1 MDPIILLLIIFAYF
15 LILLLV
21 SYFTGKKNLK
31 HTFYH
36 GDRKSPWFV
45 VTFGMIGTTISGV
58 TFISVPGEV
67 GNSAFHYFQ
76 FVMGNMVG
84 YILIATLLLPYYYR
98 KNVISIY
105 SVLESKMGREGYL
118 TTSGF
123 FILSKVIGA
132 SFRLF
137 LAALVLYMA
146 ISKPLGISFGATTL
160 LCLLVIWLY
169 TFKSG
174 IKTVVWS
181 DTIQTVIFITAVVI
195 TIIFITHQLN
205 LSASK
210 ITTLLADR
218 PETKIFEFNWRSP
231 QNFFK
236 QFVSGIF
243 MTIALNGFDQ
253 DIVQKNLTCRSSTKA
268 RKNMLWF
275 TFWFGVTVFLFLTLG
290 ALLYY
295 FAKVKGILLPGKS
308 DQLYPLIALN
318 YLGSFAAVLF
328 ILGISAAAF
337 SSADS
342 ATTALTTTFCV
353 DFLKLDQKTQLVPIL
368 RETRNNHTRNL
379 VHLGFSLLIFTVI
392 MLFYKLNNES
402 VVTAI
407 FKAAGYTYG
416 PILGVY
422 LFSFFIP
429 RIPKRISI
437 LPICLASP
445 LLTFLITE
453 LVRHIWKGYHFGFE
467 LIVLN
472 SLLTL
477 ILLIVFSKKKNVSM
491 G

>member
-1 MDPIILLLIIFAYF
+1 MDPITLLFIIFAYF
-15 LILLLV
+15 LMLLLV
-21 SYFTGKKNLK
+21 SWFTGKKNK
-31 HTFYH
+31 EHTFYH

-84 YILIATLLLPYYYR
+84 YILIATLLLPFYYR
-98 KNVISIY
+98 KNIISIY
-105 SVLESKMGREGYL
+105 SVLENKMGREGYL

-146 ISKPLGISFGATTL
+146 ISKPLGISFEITTL
-160 LCLLVIWLY
+160 VCLLIIWLY

-181 DTIQTVIFITAVVI
+181 DTLQTVIFIAAVVI
-195 TIIFITHQLN
+195 TIIFISQQLN
-205 LSASK
+205 LSTSQL
-210 ITTLLADR
+210 TSLLADR
-218 PETKIFEFNWRSP
+218 PETKIFEFDWRSP

-236 QFVSGIF
+236 QFISGIF
-243 MTIALNGFDQ
+243 ITIALNGFDQ
-253 DIVQKNLTCRSSTKA
+253 DIVQKNLTCRTSNKA

-275 TFWFGVTVFLFLTLG
+275 SFWFGLTVFLFLVLG
-290 ALLYY
+290 AMLYY
-295 FAKVKGILLPGKS
+295 YAEVKGIQLPAKS

-353 DFLKLDQKTQLVPIL
+353 DFLKLDQKTNS
-368 RETRNNHTRNL
+368 THNRNRNL
-379 VHLGFSLLIFTVI
+379 VHLGFSLLIFLVI

-402 VVTAI
+402 VVTSI

-429 RIPKRISI
+429 RIPVRFSI
-437 LPICLASP
+437 LPICIASP
-445 LLTFLITE
+445 ILTYLITI
-453 LVRHIWKGYHFGFE
+453 LVSHIWIGYKFGFE
-467 LIVLN
+467 LIVIN
-472 SLLTL
+472 SLITL
-477 ILLIVFSKKKNVSM
+477 LLLIAFSRKTEGLKY
-491 G
+491 

>member
-1 MDPIILLLIIFAYF
+1 MDPIILLLIIFVYF
-15 LILLLV
+15 VMLLV
-21 SYFTGKKNLK
+21 VSWFTGRKNQK

-84 YILIATLLLPYYYR
+84 YVLIATLLLPYYYR

-105 SVLESKMGREGYL
+105 SVLENRMGKEGYL

-132 SFRLF
+132 AFRLF

-146 ISKPLGISFGATTL
+146 ISKPLGISFAITTL
-160 LCLLVIWLY
+160 LCLMVIWLY

-181 DTIQTVIFITAVVI
+181 DTLQTVIFITAVVI
-195 TIIFITHQLN
+195 TIIFITQQLN

-210 ITTLLADR
+210 ITSLLADR
-218 PETKIFEFNWRSP
+218 PETRIFEFDWRSP

-236 QFVSGIF
+236 QFVAGIF

-253 DIVQKNLTCRSSTKA
+253 DIVQKNLTCRNEKKA

-275 TFWFGVTVFLFLTLG
+275 SFWFGFTVFLFLTLG

-295 FAKVKGILLPGKS
+295 YAEAKGISLPGKS

-318 YLGSFAAVLF
+318 YLGGFAAILF

-353 DFLKLDQKTQLVPIL
+353 DFLKLDQKTH
-368 RETRNNHTRNL
+368 TGNNRTRNL
-379 VHLGFSLLIFTVI
+379 VHLGFSLLIFAVI
-392 MLFYKLNNES
+392 MLFYKMNNES

-429 RIPKRISI
+429 RVPVRYSI
-437 LPICLASP
+437 LPICIASP
-445 LLTFLITE
+445 FLTYLTTILTG
-453 LVRHIWKGYHFGFE
+453 HIWQGYKFGFE

-472 SLLTL
+472 SVITL
-477 ILLIVFSKKKNVSM
+477 ILLIVFSKKEKV
-491 G
+491 

>member
-1 MDPIILLLIIFAYF
+1 MDPITLLLIIFAYF
-15 LILLLV
+15 LMLLLV
-21 SYFTGKKNLK
+21 SYFTGKKNQE

-58 TFISVPGEV
+58 TFVSVPGEV
-67 GNSAFHYFQ
+67 GVSAFHYFQ

-105 SVLESKMGREGYL
+105 SVLEEKMGKEGYL

-146 ISKPLGISFGATTL
+146 ISKPLGISFGVTVL
-160 LCLLVIWLY
+160 LCLIVIWLY

-181 DTIQTVIFITAVVI
+181 DTLQTFVFISAVVI
-195 TIIFITHQLN
+195 TIIFITRQLN
-205 LSASK
+205 LSASN
-210 ITTLLADR
+210 ITVLLADR
-218 PETKIFEFNWRSP
+218 PETKIFEFDWKSP

-253 DIVQKNLTCRSSTKA
+253 DIVQKNLTCRNSNKA

-275 TFWFGVTVFLFLTLG
+275 SFWFGLTVFMFLTLG

-295 FAKVKGILLPGKS
+295 YAEVKGIPLPGKS
-308 DQLYPLIALN
+308 DQLYPLILTN
-318 YLGSFAAVLF
+318 VLV
-328 ILGISAAAF
+328 
-337 SSADS
+337 
-342 ATTALTTTFCV
+342 LT
-353 DFLKLDQKTQLVPIL
+353 
-368 RETRNNHTRNL
+368 
-379 VHLGFSLLIFTVI
+379 
-392 MLFYKLNNES
+392 
-402 VVTAI
+402 
-407 FKAAGYTYG
+407 
-416 PILGVY
+416 
-422 LFSFFIP
+422 
-429 RIPKRISI
+429 
-437 LPICLASP
+437 
-445 LLTFLITE
+445 
-453 LVRHIWKGYHFGFE
+453 
-467 LIVLN
+467 
-472 SLLTL
+472 
-477 ILLIVFSKKKNVSM
+477 
-491 G
+491 

>member
-1 MDPIILLLIIFAYF
+1 MDPITLLLIIFAYF
-15 LILLLV
+15 LMLLLV
-21 SYFTGKKNLK
+21 SWFTGKKNK
-31 HTFYH
+31 EHTFYN

-84 YILIATLLLPYYYR
+84 YILIATLLLPFYYR
-98 KNVISIY
+98 KNIISIY
-105 SVLESKMGREGYL
+105 SVLENKMGKEGYL

-146 ISKPLGISFGATTL
+146 ISKPLGISFEITSL
-160 LCLLVIWLY
+160 VCLLIIWLY
-169 TFKSG
+169 TFRSG

-181 DTIQTVIFITAVVI
+181 DTLQTVIFIAAVVI
-195 TIIFITHQLN
+195 TIIFISQQLN

-210 ITTLLADR
+210 LTSLMANR
-218 PETKIFEFNWRSP
+218 PETRIFEFDWRSP

-243 MTIALNGFDQ
+243 ITVALNGFDQ
-253 DIVQKNLTCRSSTKA
+253 DIVQKNLTCRSSNKA

-275 TFWFGVTVFLFLTLG
+275 SFWFGFTVFLFLVLG
-290 ALLYY
+290 AMLYY
-295 FAKVKGILLPGKS
+295 YAEVKGISLSGKS
-308 DQLYPLIALN
+308 DQLYPSIALN
-318 YLGSFAAVLF
+318 HLGGFVSVLF

-353 DFLKLDQKTQLVPIL
+353 DFLKFDKKANSTHNL
-368 RETRNNHTRNL
+368 NRNL
-379 VHLGFSLLIFTVI
+379 IHLGFSLLIFLVI

-402 VVTAI
+402 VVTSI

-429 RIPKRISI
+429 RIPKRFSI
-437 LPICLASP
+437 LPICLTSP
-445 LLTFLITE
+445 ILTFLFTKLAGIM
-453 LVRHIWKGYHFGFE
+453 WPGYRFGFE
-467 LIVLN
+467 LIVIN
-472 SLLTL
+472 TVITLL
-477 ILLIVFSKKKNVSM
+477 LLITFSKRR
-491 G
+491 

>member
-1 MDPIILLLIIFAYF
+1 MDPIVLLLIIFVYF

-21 SYFTGKKNLK
+21 SYLTGKKSQE

-36 GDRKSPWFV
+36 GDKKSPWFV

-67 GNSAFHYFQ
+67 GTSAFHYFQ

-84 YILIATLLLPYYYR
+84 YVLIATLLLPFYYR

-105 SVLESKMGREGYL
+105 SVLEEKMGKEGYL

-146 ISKPLGISFGATTL
+146 IGKPLGISFGVTVL
-160 LCLLVIWLY
+160 LCLAVIWLY

-174 IKTVVWS
+174 IKTVVRS
-181 DTIQTVIFITAVVI
+181 DTLQTLIFISAVVI
-195 TIIFITHQLN
+195 TIILITKQLG
-205 LSASK
+205 LTASALPS
-210 ITTLLADR
+210 LLAERAD
-218 PETKIFEFNWRSP
+218 TKIMEFDWRSS

-236 QFVSGIF
+236 QFISGIF
-243 MTIALNGFDQ
+243 ITLALNGFDQ
-253 DIVQKNLTCRSSTKA
+253 DIVQKNLTCRSSNKA

-275 TFWFGVTVFLFLTLG
+275 SFWFGFTVFLFLILG

-295 FAKVKGILLPGKS
+295 YAEVKGIKLPAKT
-308 DQLYPLIALN
+308 DQLYPLLALN
-318 YLGSFAAVLF
+318 HLGGVISVLF

-342 ATTALTTTFCV
+342 ATTALTTSFCV
-353 DFLKLDQKTQLVPIL
+353 DFLKLDSKAQSKNKRIRT
-368 RETRNNHTRNL
+368 L
-379 VHLGFSLLIFTVI
+379 VHLGFSLIIFVVI
-392 MLFYKLNNES
+392 LLFYKLNDES
-402 VVTAI
+402 AVTAI

-422 LFSFFIP
+422 LFSFFVP
-429 RIPKRISI
+429 RVPSRKSI
-437 LPICLASP
+437 LPVCISSP
-445 LLTFLITE
+445 LLTFLITR
-453 LVRHIWKGYHFGFE
+453 LVACWAEGYQFGFE
-467 LIVLN
+467 LIILNTMITVL
-472 SLLTL
+472 LLTL
-477 ILLIVFSKKKNVSM
+477 FSKKQLK
-491 G
+491 